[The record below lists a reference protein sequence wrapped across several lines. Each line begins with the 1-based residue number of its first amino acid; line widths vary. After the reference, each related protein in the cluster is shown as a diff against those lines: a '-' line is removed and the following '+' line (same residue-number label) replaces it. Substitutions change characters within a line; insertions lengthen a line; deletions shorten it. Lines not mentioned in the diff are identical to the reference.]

1 MILEG
6 KKLTKQYNTMNNPA
20 VNELDIAIEDHTIT
34 VIVGESGSGKTT
46 LLYMLSGLLSPTSGE
61 VLYNGTSLYKK
72 KRKELSE
79 FRRCEEGFIFQ
90 HFNLIEDLNVYDNI
104 VLPIVSS
111 KEKEDKE
118 YIAKLIEKMGLEE
131 KVHSLPNQLSGG
143 QQQRVAVARALANK
157 PKLVFCDEP
166 TGNLDLKNTKEV
178 IELLLMIKEQ
188 FNATI
193 VIVTHDL
200 SLCEIADRIITLC
213 DGKIIKDE
221 KGFME
226 EEK

>member
-1 MILEG
+1 MILQG
-6 KKLTKQYNTMNNPA
+6 KNLVKKYTAMDNPA
-20 VNELDIAIEDHTIT
+20 VNELSIEIEDNTIT

-61 VLYNGTSLYKK
+61 VLCNNENLYSK

-90 HFNLIEDLNVYDNI
+90 HFHLIEDLDVYDNI

-111 KEKEDKE
+111 KEKEDKD
-118 YIAKLIEKMGLEE
+118 YIHQLIEKMGLSE
-131 KVHSLPNQLSGG
+131 KKHVLPSQLSGG

-178 IELLLMIKEQ
+178 ISLLQLIKEQ
-188 FNATI
+188 FEATI
-193 VIVTHDL
+193 VIVTHDMTI
-200 SLCEIADRIITLC
+200 CEIADRIVTLC

-221 KGFME
+221 RR
-226 EEK
+226 